1 MQEKRFQE
9 RERIM
14 ELEFR
19 SRHFTAEFES
29 PFENFRKVEVAGEV
43 RTCPLSGHITRILPI
58 RMRQLVPADM
68 ESLISRSKAGCPFCP
83 EAIETKTPRFTGNFL
98 PGGGRIQFGETVI
111 FPNAF
116 PYDVNSAVAVI
127 TRQHFVAI
135 GQFIPE
141 LLSQAF
147 RASLLFFQRAQE
159 VFPDARQAL
168 LAWNYMPLAGAGL
181 IHPHFQ
187 LAALAEP
194 TAFYRRILERAR
206 GNDSGRKKSIFEE
219 IVDREIEEKSRYI
232 ARTGQWDWLTAFA
245 PRAIYEFWGVFTE
258 AANVLELGERDL
270 MDLASGISRILK
282 FLATKNIQAPNM
294 TLYSR
299 YSTPGNG
306 SRNWVSIVPRFSY
319 PGMSTSDVN
328 YFDKLHGE
336 SIAFTTPEEV
346 TLEVRKFFAT

>member
-1 MQEKRFQE
+1 
-9 RERIM
+9 M

-29 PFENFRKVEVAGEV
+29 PFENFRKAEVAGEV

-68 ESLISRSKAGCPFCP
+68 EPLISQSKAGCPFCP
-83 EAIETKTPRFTGNFL
+83 EAIETKTPRFTGSFL

-116 PYDVNSAVAVI
+116 PYDAYSAVAVI
-127 TRQHFVAI
+127 TRQHFVSL
-135 GQFIPE
+135 GQFSPE

-147 RASLLFFQRAQE
+147 GASLLYFQRAKE
-159 VFPDARQAL
+159 VFPDAPQAL

-194 TAFYRRILERAR
+194 TYFYRRILERGR
-206 GNDSGRKKSIFEE
+206 SCDSGGKKSILEE
-219 IVDREIEEKSRYI
+219 LMDREIEAKGRYI
-232 ARTGQWDWLTAFA
+232 ARIGQWHWLTAFA
-245 PRAIYEFWGVFTE
+245 PRAIYEFWGVFSE
-258 AANVLELGERDL
+258 AANVLELEERDL
-270 MDLASGISRILK
+270 TDLASGISPILR
-282 FLATKNIQAPNM
+282 FLETKGVQALNM
-294 TLYSR
+294 TLYSH

-306 SRNWVSIVPRFSY
+306 LRNWVSIIPRVSF
-319 PGMSTSDVN
+319 PPMGTSDGN

-336 SIAFTTPEEV
+336 SIAFTRPEEV
-346 TLEVRKFFAT
+346 TLEVRKFFAS